1 MAETRSALSSRNNH
15 CRRSIVTAKTIR
27 KIRDS
32 NSMSSVST
40 PTTLWSGTKTINV
53 TGHTR
58 HRHNPSPVAPQ
69 FTAPTVASTLSF
81 GPIALAA
88 AIGRTATLQG
98 APTEMAVRW
107 RDNAL
112 SDVEFLIEDGTT
124 FSLSPNLKFLAD
136 VERTV
141 FAARVGAGITD
152 LVMNA
157 LGYIWRDNAAQLSSS
172 VSLRLGC
179 VKSPRRVG

>member
-1 MAETRSALSSRNNH
+1 
-15 CRRSIVTAKTIR
+15 
-27 KIRDS
+27 
-32 NSMSSVST
+32 
-40 PTTLWSGTKTINV
+40 
-53 TGHTR
+53 
-58 HRHNPSPVAPQ
+58 
-69 FTAPTVASTLSF
+69 
-81 GPIALAA
+81 
-88 AIGRTATLQG
+88 
-98 APTEMAVRW
+98 MAVRW